1 MIHGTAKTELSYES
15 AREALEEWM
24 QRHMAPSVKITLARW
39 SMAPAPS
46 YGQSQGIVIE
56 FTQEA
61 APDVPETEGEQS

>member
-24 QRHMAPSVKITLARW
+24 QKHMAPSVKITLAKW
-39 SMAPAPS
+39 SMAAAPS
-46 YGQSQGIVIE
+46 YGQSQGVVIE

-61 APDVPETEGEQS
+61 TSAVPEAQGKEP